1 MYNAVSTALL
11 DMVVMLLN
19 FENTPDTVSLGEANI
34 VRWAPQFYFHQRCQI
49 SVFDEFG
56 AQFNAMQS

>member
-19 FENTPDTVSLGEANI
+19 FADTVSLGEANI